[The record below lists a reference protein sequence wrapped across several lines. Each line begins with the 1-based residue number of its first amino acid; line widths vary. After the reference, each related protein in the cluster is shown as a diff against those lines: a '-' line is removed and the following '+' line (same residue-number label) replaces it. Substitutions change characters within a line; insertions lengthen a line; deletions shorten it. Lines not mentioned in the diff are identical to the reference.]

1 MFRKTKIQL
10 ALLFTL
16 VFFCVLSILGI
27 SLYLYMQKVSLAS
40 VDDNL
45 RNKETYLIQKSIDD
59 LPDEKNE
66 RESERKV
73 SYLFWDKK
81 GNLLLSNPKNAF
93 YKKEISSFKPNRNDK
108 KMRIQTISGH
118 SYRILT
124 HVKKR
129 DELKSFPSAA
139 TIQLVYNIDPEVN
152 VIKQLLLL
160 IGFGCFI
167 GLLISFF
174 VGLFL
179 SNRALVPIQR
189 SWEKQTQFVSDASH
203 ELRTPLSVIQT
214 HLELLFRHP
223 TNTIEEECATIYKSL
238 TEVKRLSKLVQ
249 DLLTLARSD
258 SNEQLIN
265 QELFSMDELLRHI
278 VEQFEPIADMKDIK
292 IEDEIEKNII
302 YFGDKDRIHQLLVIL
317 LDNALKYSD
326 LNGKITI
333 FSKKEGSSLR
343 INIEDTGTGIPDKDL
358 PFIFD
363 RFYRSDKARTKATG
377 GTGLGL
383 SIAKWIVEA
392 HGGQI
397 SAESRFH
404 KGSQFIIKL
413 PFKNQ
418 SSKLT

>member
-1 MFRKTKIQL
+1 
-10 ALLFTL
+10 
-16 VFFCVLSILGI
+16 
-27 SLYLYMQKVSLAS
+27 MQKTSLAS
-40 VDDNL
+40 VDANL
-45 RNKETYLIQKSIDD
+45 RNKEAYLIQKSISIDD
-59 LPDEKNE
+59 LPEKNE

-93 YKKEISSFKPNRNDK
+93 YKKEISFFKPNSNDK
-108 KMRIQTISGH
+108 KIRTQTISGH

-129 DELKSFPSAA
+129 EELKSLPSAA

-152 VIKQLLLL
+152 VLKQLLLL
-160 IGFGCFI
+160 IGFGCSI

-189 SWEKQTQFVSDASH
+189 SWEKQTRFVSDASH

-223 TNTIEEECATIYKSL
+223 TNTIEEESTTIYKSL

-249 DLLTLARSD
+249 NLLTLARSD

-265 QELFSMDELLRHI
+265 QEFFSMDELLRNI
-278 VEQFEPIADMKDIK
+278 VEQFDPIADMKDIK
-292 IEDEIEKNII
+292 IEDELEKNIM
-302 YFGDKDRIHQLLVIL
+302 YFGDKERIHQLLVIL
-317 LDNALKYSD
+317 LDNALKYTD
-326 LNGKITI
+326 PNGKITI

-343 INIEDTGTGIPDKDL
+343 INIEDTGTGIPETDL

-363 RFYRSDKARTKATG
+363 RFYRSDKVRTKATG

-397 SAESRFH
+397 FAESRIH
-404 KGSQFIIKL
+404 KGSVFIIKL
-413 PFKNQ
+413 PLKN
-418 SSKLT
+418 

>member
-10 ALLFTL
+10 VSLFTL
-16 VFFCVLSILGI
+16 VFFFVLSILGI
-27 SLYLYMQKVSLAS
+27 SLYLYMQKNSLAS
-40 VDDNL
+40 IDEKL
-45 RNKETYLIQKSIDD
+45 RHKETYLIQNSSDE
-59 LPDEKNE
+59 LNEEKNE

-81 GNLLLSNPKNAF
+81 GDLLLSNPKNAF

-108 KMRIQTISGH
+108 KIRTQTTGGH
-118 SYRILT
+118 SYRILI
-124 HVKKR
+124 HVKQK
-129 DELKSFPSAA
+129 DELENFPSAA

-152 VIKQLLLL
+152 VLKKLLLL
-160 IGFGCFI
+160 IGFGCSI

-189 SWEKQTQFVSDASH
+189 SWEKQEQFVSDASH

-223 TNTIEEECATIYKSL
+223 TNTIEQESTTIYKGL
-238 TEVKRLSKLVQ
+238 TEVKRLSKLVE
-249 DLLTLARSD
+249 DLLILARTG

-265 QELFSMDELLRHI
+265 PEFFSMDELLRNI

-292 IEDEIEKNII
+292 MEDEIEGNII
-302 YFGDKDRIHQLLVIL
+302 YFGDKERIHQLLVIL
-317 LDNALKYSD
+317 LDNALKYSVSND
-326 LNGKITI
+326 KITI
-333 FSKKEGSSLR
+333 YSYKEGGNLR
-343 INIEDTGTGIPDKDL
+343 INIEDTGTGIPKKDL

-363 RFYRSDKARTKATG
+363 RFYRSDKERARATG

-397 SAESRFH
+397 SAESRLYE
-404 KGSQFIIKL
+404 GSQFVIKL
-413 PFKNQ
+413 PIKNHL
-418 SSKLT
+418 SKLT

>member
-45 RNKETYLIQKSIDD
+45 RNKETYLIQKSIED

-174 VGLFL
+174 VGLFW
-179 SNRALVPIQR
+179 Q
-189 SWEKQTQFVSDASH
+189 
-203 ELRTPLSVIQT
+203 
-214 HLELLFRHP
+214 
-223 TNTIEEECATIYKSL
+223 
-238 TEVKRLSKLVQ
+238 
-249 DLLTLARSD
+249 
-258 SNEQLIN
+258 
-265 QELFSMDELLRHI
+265 
-278 VEQFEPIADMKDIK
+278 VE
-292 IEDEIEKNII
+292 
-302 YFGDKDRIHQLLVIL
+302 H
-317 LDNALKYSD
+317 
-326 LNGKITI
+326 
-333 FSKKEGSSLR
+333 
-343 INIEDTGTGIPDKDL
+343 
-358 PFIFD
+358 
-363 RFYRSDKARTKATG
+363 
-377 GTGLGL
+377 
-383 SIAKWIVEA
+383 
-392 HGGQI
+392 
-397 SAESRFH
+397 
-404 KGSQFIIKL
+404 
-413 PFKNQ
+413 
-418 SSKLT
+418 

>member
-10 ALLFTL
+10 VSLFTL
-16 VFFCVLSILGI
+16 VFFFVLSILGI
-27 SLYLYMQKVSLAS
+27 SLYLYMQKNSLAS
-40 VDDNL
+40 IDEKL
-45 RNKETYLIQKSIDD
+45 RHKETYLIQNSSDE
-59 LPDEKNE
+59 LNEEKNE

-81 GNLLLSNPKNAF
+81 GDLLLSNPKNAF

-108 KMRIQTISGH
+108 KIRTQTTGGH
-118 SYRILT
+118 FYRILI
-124 HVKKR
+124 HVKQK
-129 DELKSFPSAA
+129 DELENFPSAA
-139 TIQLVYNIDPEVN
+139 AIQLVYNIDPEVN
-152 VIKQLLLL
+152 VLKKLLLL
-160 IGFGCFI
+160 IGFGCSV

-189 SWEKQTQFVSDASH
+189 SWEKQEQFVSDASH

-223 TNTIEEECATIYKSL
+223 TNTIEQESTTIYKGL
-238 TEVKRLSKLVQ
+238 TEVKRLSKLVE
-249 DLLTLARSD
+249 DLLTLARTG

-265 QELFSMDELLRHI
+265 PEFFSMDELLRNI

-292 IEDEIEKNII
+292 MEDEIEGNII
-302 YFGDKDRIHQLLVIL
+302 YFGDKERIHQLLVIL
-317 LDNALKYSD
+317 LDNALKYSAS
-326 LNGKITI
+326 NGEITI
-333 FSKKEGSSLR
+333 YSHKEGGNLR
-343 INIEDTGTGIPDKDL
+343 INIEDTGTGIPEKDL

-363 RFYRSDKARTKATG
+363 RFYRSDKERARATG

-397 SAESRFH
+397 SAESRLH
-404 KGSQFIIKL
+404 EGSQFVIKL
-413 PFKNQ
+413 PIKNHL
-418 SSKLT
+418 SKLT